1 MNLPRHLAN
10 HNSLHQAPSGVWTKD
25 SDAAFAYSDGEEAQ
39 SYIAQTI
46 AQATDRGSLSTE
58 LADQIRDWSSEYHLS
73 PLRSNLLR
81 ALNLDDRGPILEIGA
96 GCGAIT
102 RYLGELN
109 HAVDAVEGSYERA
122 CIARLRCADLE
133 NVDVHAINVNDLSLP
148 DNHYSLVCFI
158 GVLEYAQ
165 RFSGIE
171 QSPEEAVLQ
180 LLAKAKKALRPGGAI
195 VIAIENRLGFKYLF
209 GAGEDHYGLAYEGI
223 HDYPHFAGIKTYS
236 KTTWEHLF
244 SKYDLAYE
252 FLYPFPDYKLPEQ
265 VLSEHY
271 VQEYPQS
278 WSHVTTSHPRDYHG
292 LIADPGNIPFWE
304 TVGQANRLGDFAD
317 SFLIVAANHANT
329 AREIANRDFIHVSNL
344 QRQPQ
349 YRTLTEKPRGSQT
362 IIKRILDPRAGA
374 IVSDKLTHLIP
385 LKEPFHAGLP
395 LANQWEMHIRIA
407 PSERTFLSLIEPY
420 YAFIKSTF
428 LSAIEPHGLVDL
440 TPMNIM
446 VMSDGEFR
454 SFDLEWKTAFALT
467 PEFILF
473 RGLFYFLQ
481 SRQGII
487 CPIYRNIPE
496 TTMGDL
502 ITRCFRY
509 LDLNH
514 SLDFTLFSNLEESLQ
529 EVVQVD
535 RHGPST
541 RHCLRQTLSTNK
553 QQARLFWTESGTDF
567 EPERYKTGELS
578 LGPESQ
584 VISFCFPTR
593 GTETLDIRFT
603 PGTTNGY
610 CHLHSI
616 TTSLIEANNEIVL
629 HALRGGKHIS
639 QGAQLDGLIY
649 GNDQGKDIFF
659 INSPEANLTWQV
671 SHPKLRTDGTITITI
686 EIDWV
691 LSSEFQLI
699 RNTLLHENARLARE
713 LAELKPRINRLV
725 QLEQVE
731 QDIHLIRQSRVM
743 RTAEAVKGFL
753 LCLSPRR
760 FLPLTPNYPD
770 ANTLEIANNAEAQT
784 RDLGDPIPTV
794 LELDSSLP
802 QPSIPVHLPGTPTV
816 TPQISVILP
825 VHNPHIPWI
834 RAAIESVKQQQYGN
848 WELCIV
854 DDYSED
860 PKVIQTLRGYE
871 SPQIR
876 IRELHTPLNISGA
889 TNEALRM
896 ASGQY
901 VVFLDH
907 DDILTSDALTQVVAA
922 INNTQADIIYSDEDL
937 IDLDGSIITPHFK
950 SDYSPDLLLSHNYI
964 THLVAIRRILIDN
977 LGGLRSAY
985 DGAQDYD
992 LLLRLTDDPERTIHH
1007 IPKVLYHWRKSDT
1020 STSLDP
1026 MAKPLAEQN
1035 ARNALTDTLRR
1046 RNIDGIVKSAG
1057 RHHFFSVIRTER
1069 NQKVTII
1076 IPFRDQADLLRRCL
1090 TSILNKSTFDNYEI
1104 IGISNNSDS
1113 PDTFSL
1119 MQEFVEE
1126 DTRIRFLE
1134 HNQPFN
1140 FSELINLGFD
1150 NAEGQH
1156 VVSVNNDIEIISWDW
1171 LTALLQHSQRPEV
1184 GVVGGKLF
1192 YPDGTIQHA
1201 GIILGV
1207 GGYAGHSHKGRSSG
1221 DDGYYHRASL
1231 IQNVSAVTGAL
1242 MMVERDVFEI
1252 LEGFDTSLATAC
1264 NDVDFCLRA
1273 RESGYLNV
1281 YTPNAQ
1287 AYHLESATRGYED
1300 TPEKLSRFHTEVAYF
1315 QQRHGLLL
1323 SKGDPYYNINLS
1335 LDSEQFEIAPSLKP
1349 LFHNNK

>member
-10 HNSLHQAPSGVWTKD
+10 HNRLHRASSGVWTKD
-25 SDAAFAYSDGEEAQ
+25 ADAAFEYSDGEEAQ

-58 LADQIRDWSSEYHLS
+58 LASQIRDWSSEYHLS

-109 HAVDAVEGSYERA
+109 LDVDAVEGSYDRA

-133 NVDVHAINVNDLSLP
+133 NVEVHAINVNDLSLP
-148 DNHYSLVCFI
+148 DKHYGLVCFI

-171 QSPEEAVLQ
+171 QSPEEAVLH
-180 LLAKAKKALRPGGAI
+180 LLAKAKQALRPGGAI

-236 KTTWEHLF
+236 KTTWEHLL

-265 VLSEHY
+265 VLSDHY
-271 VQEYPQS
+271 VQKYPQS
-278 WSHVTTSHPRDYHG
+278 WSHVTTTPPRDYHG
-292 LIADPGNIPFWE
+292 LIADPGTIPFWE

-317 SFLIVAANHANT
+317 SFLIVAANDITT
-329 AREIANRDFIHVSNL
+329 AQTTASRDFIHVSNT
-344 QRQPQ
+344 QRKPQ
-349 YRTLTEKPRGSQT
+349 YRTVTEKLRGT
-362 IIKRILDPRAGA
+362 ETTIKRLLDPNTRAT
-374 IVSDKLTHLIP
+374 VSEKLIQLTP
-385 LKEPFHAGLP
+385 LEEPFHAGIP
-395 LANQWEMHIRIA
+395 LANEWEMHLRIK
-407 PSERTFLSLIEPY
+407 PSEATFLSLIEPY
-420 YAFIKSTF
+420 YAFIESTF
-428 LSAIEPHGLVDL
+428 LGPLEQRNLLDL

-446 VMSDGEFR
+446 VMPNGSHKA
-454 SFDLEWKTAFALT
+454 FDLEWQTDFSLT

-481 SRQGII
+481 TRQRMIE
-487 CPIYRNIPE
+487 PIYRNIPE
-496 TTMGDL
+496 LTISDA
-502 ITRCFRY
+502 ISRCFKHLGLNEK
-509 LDLNH
+509 LDLT
-514 SLDFTLFSNLEESLQ
+514 FFSELEESLQ
-529 EVVQVD
+529 DIVHID
-535 RHGPST
+535 RSGPST
-541 RHCLRQTLSTNK
+541 EYALQQRIYPNK
-553 QQARLFWTESGTDF
+553 QQARLYWTEKGSSF
-567 EPERYKTGELS
+567 ESARYKTADLAIGVDR
-578 LGPESQ
+578 Q
-584 VISFCFPTR
+584 IIKFCFPHQ
-593 GTETLDIRFT
+593 GTEILSIRFI

-610 CHLHSI
+610 CRLHSI
-616 TTSLIEANNEIVL
+616 TTSLIEPNNETVL
-629 HALRGGKHIS
+629 HELLGGKDIS

-649 GNDQGKDIFF
+649 GIEQKEEIFLV
-659 INSPEANLTWQV
+659 NRPESSLTWEV
-671 SHPKLRTDGTITITI
+671 GDPRFRFASTLTVAI
-686 EIDWV
+686 EMDWV
-691 LSSEFQLI
+691 LSSEFRLI
-699 RNTLLHENARLARE
+699 RGTLLYENSRLARE
-713 LAELKPRINRLV
+713 LAQHKEQINRLV
-725 QLEQVE
+725 DFER
-731 QDIHLIRQSRVM
+731 DIQLIRQSRVM
-743 RTAEAVKGFL
+743 RTAERIKGFL
-753 LCLSPRR
+753 LYFFPRR
-760 FLPLTPNYPD
+760 FLPTVPD
-770 ANTLEIANNAEAQT
+770 PSNSDRVTVSNNTNIRLPG
-784 RDLGDPIPTV
+784 LGDPIPTT
-794 LELDSSLP
+794 LELDTSLARHP
-802 QPSIPVHLPGTPTV
+802 AQMNTQTMQPK
-816 TPQISVILP
+816 ISVILP

-834 RAAIESVKQQQYGN
+834 HSAIDSVKQQEYGN

-860 PKVIQTLRGYE
+860 PKVIQTLRTYE
-871 SPQIR
+871 SPEIR
-876 IRELHTPLNISGA
+876 IRELNTPLNISGA

-896 ASGQY
+896 ASGEY

-907 DDILTSDALTQVVAA
+907 DDVLTSDALAQVVAA
-922 INNTQADIIYSDEDL
+922 INNTQADILYSDEDL
-937 IDLDGSIITPHFK
+937 IDLDGSITTPHFK

-977 LGGLRSAY
+977 VGGLRSAY

-992 LLLRLTDDPERTIHH
+992 LLLRLTDDPKRTIHH
-1007 IPKVLYHWRKSDT
+1007 IPKILYHWRKSDS

-1046 RNIDGIVKSAG
+1046 RNIDGVVKSAG
-1057 RHHFFSVIRTER
+1057 RHHFFSIIRAER

-1076 IPFRDQADLLRRCL
+1076 IPFRDQADLVRRCIN
-1090 TSILNKSTFDNYEI
+1090 SILNKTTFDNYEV

-1126 DTRIRFLE
+1126 DTRVRFLE

-1140 FSELINLGFD
+1140 FSELINLGFEH
-1150 NAEGQH
+1150 AAGEH
-1156 VVSVNNDIEIISWDW
+1156 IVSVNNDIEIISWDW

-1207 GGYAGHSHKGRSSG
+1207 GGYAGHSHKGRSCG

-1242 MMVERDVFEI
+1242 MMFDRLVFET

-1273 RESGYLNV
+1273 REAGYLNV

-1300 TPEKLSRFHTEVAYF
+1300 TPEKLSRFETEVARF
-1315 QQRHGLLL
+1315 QQRHRLLL

-1335 LDSEQFEIAPSLKP
+1335 LDSEQFEIAPSLKH
-1349 LFHNNK
+1349 LFDNN

>member
-10 HNSLHQAPSGVWTKD
+10 HNRLHQAPSGVWIKD
-25 SDAAFAYSDGEEAQ
+25 PDASFGYSDGEEAE

-46 AQATDRGSLSTE
+46 TQAVDRRSLSTE
-58 LADQIRDWSSEYHLS
+58 LASQIRDWSSEYHLS

-81 ALNLDDRGPILEIGA
+81 ALNLDGRGPILEIGA

-109 HAVDAVEGSYERA
+109 LDVDAVEGSYDRA

-133 NVDVHAINVNDLSLP
+133 NVEVHAINVNDLSLP
-148 DNHYSLVCFI
+148 DKRYGLVCFI

-171 QSPEEAVLQ
+171 QSPEEAVLH
-180 LLAKAKKALRPGGAI
+180 LLEKAKKALRPDGAI

-236 KTTWEHLF
+236 KTTWEDLF
-244 SKYDLAYE
+244 SKCDLAYE

-265 VLSEHY
+265 VLSDHY

-278 WSHVTTSHPRDYHG
+278 WSHVTTSRPRDYHG
-292 LIADPGNIPFWE
+292 LIADPGDIPFWE
-304 TVGQANRLGDFAD
+304 TMGQANRLGDFAD
-317 SFLIVAANHANT
+317 SFLIVAANHANS

-349 YRTLTEKPRGSQT
+349 YRTLTEKLRGRELT
-362 IIKRILDPRAGA
+362 NKRLIDPSTRATN
-374 IVSDKLTHLIP
+374 SEKLIHLVP
-385 LKEPFHAGLP
+385 LEEPFHAGIP
-395 LANQWEMHIRIA
+395 LANQWEMHLRIKS
-407 PSERTFLSLIEPY
+407 SEATFLSLMKPY
-420 YAFIKSTF
+420 YAFIETTF
-428 LSAIEPHGLVDL
+428 LDALEQRNLIDL

-446 VMSDGEFR
+446 VMPNGSLKP
-454 SFDLEWKTAFALT
+454 FDLEWQTTSALT

-481 SRQGII
+481 TRQRII
-487 CPIYRNIPE
+487 RLIYRNIPE
-496 TTMGDL
+496 LTIGDV
-502 ITRCFRY
+502 ISRCFGH
-509 LDLNH
+509 LGLNAK
-514 SLDFTLFSNLEESLQ
+514 LNLTLFSELEESLQ
-529 EVVQVD
+529 NTVHTE
-535 RHGPST
+535 RPGPST
-541 RHCLRQTLSTNK
+541 EYALQQRVYPDT
-553 QQARLFWTESGTDF
+553 QQARLFWTEKGSRF
-567 EPERYKTGELS
+567 ESARYKTAEFAFGVDHQS
-578 LGPESQ
+578 
-584 VISFCFPTR
+584 IKFCFPYY
-593 GTETLDIRFT
+593 GAETLDIRFI

-610 CHLHSI
+610 CRLHSI
-616 TTSLIEANNEIVL
+616 TTSLIEPDNETVL
-629 HALRGGKHIS
+629 HALHGGKSIA

-649 GNDQGKDIFF
+649 GIDQKEEVFLV
-659 INSPEANLTWQV
+659 NTSEASLTWQV
-671 SHPKLRTDGTITITI
+671 RDPRFRIGNTLTIAVTI
-686 EIDWV
+686 EMDWV
-691 LSSEFQLI
+691 LSSEFRLI
-699 RNTLLHENARLARE
+699 RSTLLHENARLARE
-713 LAELKPRINRLV
+713 LAQHKENINRLID
-725 QLEQVE
+725 
-731 QDIHLIRQSRVM
+731 DIQLIRQSRVM
-743 RTAEAVKGFL
+743 RTAERVKGFL
-753 LCLSPRR
+753 LYFLPRR
-760 FLPLTPNYPD
+760 FLSATPNHSNSDTVPVRN
-770 ANTLEIANNAEAQT
+770 NTDTQL
-784 RDLGDPIPTV
+784 RGLGDPIPTA
-794 LELDSSLP
+794 LDLGTSLAP
-802 QPSIPVHLPGTPTV
+802 FPAPAHTHITRTMQPK
-816 TPQISVILP
+816 ISVVLP

-834 RAAIESVKQQQYGN
+834 HAAIDSVKQQTYGN

-860 PKVIQTLRGYE
+860 PKVIQTLRAYE
-871 SPQIR
+871 SPEIR

-896 ASGQY
+896 ASGEY
-901 VVFLDH
+901 IVFLDH
-907 DDILTSDALTQVVAA
+907 DDVLTSDALTEVVAA
-922 INNTQADIIYSDEDL
+922 INNTQADIVYSDEDL

-1007 IPKVLYHWRKSDT
+1007 IPKILYHWRKSDT

-1046 RNIDGIVKSAG
+1046 RNIDGVVKSAG
-1057 RHHFFSVIRTER
+1057 RPHFFTIVRAER
-1069 NQKVTII
+1069 DQKTTII
-1076 IPFRDQADLLRRCL
+1076 IPFRDQADLLRRCI
-1090 TSILNKSTFDNYEI
+1090 TSILNKTTFDNYEV
-1104 IGISNNSDS
+1104 IGISNNSTS

-1140 FSELINLGFD
+1140 FSELMNLGFE
-1150 NAEGQH
+1150 NAAGKH
-1156 VVSVNNDIEIISWDW
+1156 IVSVNNDIEIISWDW
-1171 LTALLQHSQRPEV
+1171 LAALLQHSQRPEV

-1192 YPDGTIQHA
+1192 YPNGTIQHA

-1231 IQNVSAVTGAL
+1231 IQNVSAVTGAF
-1242 MMVERDVFEI
+1242 MMFDRHVFEA
-1252 LEGFDTSLATAC
+1252 LSGFDTSLATAC

-1273 RESGYLNV
+1273 LEAGYLNV

-1300 TPEKLSRFHTEVAYF
+1300 TPEKLARFQTEVARF
-1315 QQRHGLLL
+1315 QQRHRLLL

-1335 LDSEQFEIAPSLKP
+1335 LDSEDFEIASSLQY
-1349 LFHNNK
+1349 LFRDNN